1 MNALAMDPRGAP
13 LAGKANAYDAALT
26 ALREDTRHW

>member
-1 MNALAMDPRGAP
+1 MNALAMDPEARP
-13 LAGKANAYDAALT
+13 LAGKADAYGAALR